1 MNKFQRLLPGLVL
14 CYMCSLLLTSPICLS
29 AKEEAPLA
37 STDRAAIPNHH
48 IFYRNDKRAP
58 LTKIEIVFLG
68 AGRNQE
74 QPSQNGLAV
83 TVSKLIWEA
92 AKKHG
97 YIDQLAML
105 GTELD
110 IFADTTSLTI
120 SIYALSKNCSK
131 SIKIVHTL
139 IDNLAF
145 SESDL
150 KEVKKREANNYQNY
164 LQGNLSM
171 LMTNFALSQTIKIK
185 KLRSLKTLKN
195 LSLENI
201 KQYYDR
207 LLKTEVVFFK
217 VTSDLDST
225 EVAKLLHPITTEFQ
239 TGGGFVHSLEHS
251 ATDHNSG
258 PSAFV
263 FKNYSHLK
271 NVFCHWLI
279 PCGSIYGEDY
289 IPAMI
294 SSTLGDDDQGL
305 LHRYFREELGLVYG
319 SACEVEIAEGILFL
333 NIYADPQI
341 HNSEELIIK
350 MFNFIRKLPDN
361 SNFWKVL
368 KSLRENRNITSDYEW
383 LTPQR
388 RLDSEVY
395 SAIYNPP
402 TRKGG
407 YDSVTDAEVRA
418 FLEKFFVPENMIMIF
433 VGPRDHIIDILNKH
447 LPEADIRVH
456 DVKELIE

>member
-1 MNKFQRLLPGLVL
+1 MNRFQRLLPGLVL
-14 CYMCSLLLTSPICLS
+14 CYLCSLLLTSPTCLS

-74 QPSQNGLAV
+74 QPSHNGLV
-83 TVSKLIWEA
+83 TTVSKLIWES
-92 AKKHG
+92 AKKQG
-97 YIDQLAML
+97 YTDQLAML

-110 IFADTTSLTI
+110 IFADATSLTI

-131 SIKIVHTL
+131 SLKIVHTL

-150 KEVKKREANNYQNY
+150 KEIKKREANNYQNY
-164 LQGNLSM
+164 LQGNLSI

-207 LLKTEVVFFK
+207 LLKTNVVFFK
-217 VTSDLDST
+217 VISDLDST
-225 EVAKLLHPITTEFQ
+225 QVAKLLRPITTEFQ
-239 TGGGFVHSLEHS
+239 TGGGFIHLLEHA
-251 ATDHNSG
+251 ATDHHSG
-258 PSAFV
+258 PSAFI

-289 IPAMI
+289 IPTMI

-319 SACEVEIAEGILFL
+319 SSCEVKIAEGVLFL

-341 HNSEELIIK
+341 HNSEELIVK

-361 SNFWKVL
+361 SNFWKAL

-383 LTPQR
+383 LTPQQ
-388 RLDSEVY
+388 RLNSEVNR
-395 SAIYNPP
+395 AIYNPP
-402 TRKGG
+402 SRKGG
-407 YDSVTDAEVRA
+407 YDSVTDAEIRV

-433 VGPRDHIIDILNKH
+433 VGPKDHIIDILNKH
-447 LPEADIRVH
+447 LPEVDIRVH
-456 DVKELIE
+456 NTKELIE